1 LELTLAIPATVGPAI
16 PDLFVILLTFKQDEE
31 EEDEDDEYEDD
42 EDDEDEE
49 DDEGEGEEYDIMT
62 F

>member
-31 EEDEDDEYEDD
+31 EEDEDDEYE
-42 EDDEDEE
+42 EDEDEE